1 MIILMYQ
8 NVEPKHNFLL
18 LVICNS
24 SLFTL
29 HLELALRLI
38 FSNSES
44 MLINHI
50 ALSALY
56 LMLQTTFLYISSL
69 NTHLISVLYELQ
81 VINFAFLLVIDA
93 LTI

>member
-1 MIILMYQ
+1 
-8 NVEPKHNFLL
+8 
-18 LVICNS
+18 
-24 SLFTL
+24 
-29 HLELALRLI
+29 
-38 FSNSES
+38 